1 MDIEITNQKNN
12 VYPTISVVNFSEN
25 EKETNEQFTD
35 LENGNKYS
43 GPTLNGMP
51 NGYGKEYCVEYLY
64 EGNFLEGKWHG
75 KGVLKKIVGNCI
87 KIPGEFID
95 GYFVGI

>member
-1 MDIEITNQKNN
+1 
-12 VYPTISVVNFSEN
+12 
-25 EKETNEQFTD
+25 
-35 LENGNKYS
+35 
-43 GPTLNGMP
+43 MP
-51 NGYGKEYCVEYLY
+51 NGIGKEYCVEYLY